1 MPDSDKAKPTPLH
14 ELLGWQPPAD
24 ATKGANGATAAG
36 SSSPAPAAGSPTPA
50 TSSAPGA
57 APARDTVASRAAG
70 SQPAI
75 AGRTNHHFAVMDGS
89 NVAHSGEGD
98 GARLANI
105 IAVRDKLV
113 EDGYE
118 PLIVVDA
125 ALRHQI
131 DDQRG
136 YEELVRQG
144 AVKQAPAGT
153 DADYFILAFAKEL
166 DAHIVSND
174 QFRDRS
180 KLFAAV
186 RSRVIRYMVLANEV
200 VFDKR
205 TSRREKGRH

>member
-1 MPDSDKAKPTPLH
+1 MPDPEKAKPPTLH
-14 ELLGWQPPAD
+14 ELLGWP
-24 ATKGANGATAAG
+24 
-36 SSSPAPAAGSPTPA
+36 SPAPAPRPVYRAPA
-50 TSSAPGA
+50 VPA
-57 APARDTVASRAAG
+57 APAAPAAPTRHAG
-70 SQPAI
+70 SHPAI
-75 AGRTNHHFAVMDGS
+75 VGRSDHRFAVMDGS
-89 NVAHSGEGD
+89 NVAHAGAGD
-98 GARLANI
+98 VARLANI

-113 EDGYE
+113 RDGYE

-144 AVKQAPAGT
+144 TVKQAPAGT

-166 DAHIVSND
+166 NAAIVSND

-180 KLFAAV
+180 ALFAAV
-186 RSRVIRYMVLANEV
+186 RRNVIRYMVLANEV

-205 TSRREKGRH
+205 TSRRDTAAR

>member
-14 ELLGWQPPAD
+14 ELLGWQPAAAPATPATD
-24 ATKGANGATAAG
+24 ARADGTASA
-36 SSSPAPAAGSPTPA
+36 PTTDDARPAAAAPAAPGSQ
-50 TSSAPGA
+50 
-57 APARDTVASRAAG
+57 RVAG
-70 SQPAI
+70 SHPAI
-75 AGRTNHHFAVMDGS
+75 AGRTDHRFAVMDGS

-166 DAHIVSND
+166 DAAIVSND

-186 RSRVIRYMVLANEV
+186 RRNVIRYMVLANEV